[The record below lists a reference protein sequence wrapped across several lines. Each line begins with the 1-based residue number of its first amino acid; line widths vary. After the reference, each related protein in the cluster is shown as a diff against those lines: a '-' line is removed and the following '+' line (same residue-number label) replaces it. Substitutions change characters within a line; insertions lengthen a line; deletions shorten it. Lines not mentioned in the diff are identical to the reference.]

1 MPETKLLDLKIELGR
16 ERLNDLV
23 KKFGLTDKRVL
34 NYDSR
39 FQKLIVQRQRM
50 EFERLVAM

>member
-1 MPETKLLDLKIELGR
+1 MPETKLLDLKIKLGK

-23 KKFGLTDKRVL
+23 EKFGLTHKRVL
-34 NYDSR
+34 NYDRR

-50 EFERLVAM
+50 EFERLVAV